1 LAHSHLEIVLWDRSR
16 LSQNCMDTVA
26 YISQALKN
34 QYYANKALLYHLREC
49 ALIYKIQVCDKMKHN
64 PSNVREE

>member
-1 LAHSHLEIVLWDRSR
+1 MGQVETFAKLHGYSCVYFV
-16 LSQNCMDTVA
+16 DT
-26 YISQALKN
+26 KN

-64 PSNVREE
+64 TSNVREE